1 MKRPK
6 KKLPAE
12 EKYDRLNDLLY
23 QFGMNNI
30 DHATFWGQMKQHG
43 YGQDDID
50 AWCTEYYAR
59 EAAKDDQNKRSAAS
73 KGMGVRRDDIR

>member
-12 EKYDRLNDLLY
+12 EKYDRLNHLLY
-23 QFGMNNI
+23 QYGVDAI
-30 DHATFWGQMKQHG
+30 DGPTFWGQMKQHG

-50 AWCTEYYAR
+50 AWCIEYYAR
-59 EAAKDDQNKRSAAS
+59 EKVKDARPQFLSRPTP
-73 KGMGVRRDDIR
+73 R